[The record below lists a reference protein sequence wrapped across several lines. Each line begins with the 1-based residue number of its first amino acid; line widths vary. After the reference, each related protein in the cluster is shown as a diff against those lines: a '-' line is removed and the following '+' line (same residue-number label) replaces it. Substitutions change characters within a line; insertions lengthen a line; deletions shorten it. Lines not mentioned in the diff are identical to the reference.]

1 MNIIAHKS
9 KDGREQSLQEHSQNV
24 SRMAVSFAAPFGG
37 EKLAERIGLSH
48 DAGKNT
54 MGFQQYIR
62 NPGKYAKSPHAV
74 IGATLNGIAGDFPSA
89 VIVEGHHSGLH
100 NMCDTRS
107 NLNTALA
114 ERGQD
119 VVKAQEYF
127 STDAISQTAVFP
139 EFARK
144 NRVLGQFSFIK
155 MEFSCLTDADYQDT
169 ERFMHG
175 YSPRS
180 YDYDSFSDIYDMFRK
195 HIQPWI
201 DKDNKMVKENDQ
213 PLTKDEEINHMRTQM
228 MLQCLDAGSNSR
240 KGDIRTLS
248 IPTGGSK
255 TLSSFAYA
263 IAAAK
268 KDTSIKRIIVVIP
281 FNTITTQ
288 TASVLRG
295 IVGEKNI
302 LENHSGFDFEDSK
315 QGKLLQYASEN
326 WDIPIVVTTNVQF
339 FESFFSNKPAKSRK
353 LHNIVDSVKVS
364 TIDYYGAMKNAVLG
378 LREYLGESP
387 ALCAI
392 YKFYETWDNTKA
404 EENPYIVASNVANG
418 GQCMFFYNGKPIF
431 EDDVFKKN
439 YEKLTT
445 AYGEMPIPQKDK
457 NGKFVLP
464 SKPTY
469 IRSMISGEVGLK
481 ATLFNNVSV
490 NGVNAY
496 LLSNNKKNTNYFGRE
511 KGNAIP
517 ISQKDGHKI
526 CEAAKDLLTRRKNF
540 FIPASKSCNL
550 KRSMVVWCDDVSKE
564 EESAIIDLCF
574 DTVSNSLSISDESG
588 SEMTERMLHIAQ
600 IRKGRMI
607 PLSEKEKNVKV
618 NVWTVGTRG
627 KGSIVSDFTQI
638 TLGELCEHFQRHYD
652 NMEIVR
658 SPKCKENDGTVRDFA
673 RPTTVYR
680 SLFAKDEKGKVKVD
694 NPVLWKQISRSVF
707 MGEKYPVRVLDM
719 VLCRADRE
727 SKKTLDDVVCCI
739 SATMAGIIK
748 AYLINNAGK
757 EDLTVSLNENNTTP
771 AYLTG
776 RIFAHMESAQRAI
789 DPSNQTTF
797 VKRYF
802 ARVMENPAETM
813 PQMHLS
819 FNLLRAKANNDDK
832 KSAIF
837 AAKEKV
843 ISELIDMLDDN
854 YPNKLSPEQQGYFV
868 VGYYQQRRE
877 NIRCAAALAA
887 KNVKNND

>member
-54 MGFQQYIR
+54 IGFQQYIR
-62 NPGKYAKSPHAV
+62 NPGKCAKSPHAV

-107 NLNTALA
+107 NLNAALA

-201 DKDNKMVKENDQ
+201 DTPYQKFTV
-213 PLTKDEEINHMRTQM
+213 PVRRTRTSGAYPY
-228 MLQCLDAGSNSR
+228 LFCDAAHYMFGTPKR
-240 KGDIRTLS
+240 DGKG
-248 IPTGGSK
+248 
-255 TLSSFAYA
+255 
-263 IAAAK
+263 
-268 KDTSIKRIIVVIP
+268 
-281 FNTITTQ
+281 
-288 TASVLRG
+288 
-295 IVGEKNI
+295 
-302 LENHSGFDFEDSK
+302 
-315 QGKLLQYASEN
+315 
-326 WDIPIVVTTNVQF
+326 
-339 FESFFSNKPAKSRK
+339 
-353 LHNIVDSVKVS
+353 KVS

-526 CEAAKDLLTRRKNF
+526 CEAAKDLLTRRKSF
-540 FIPASKSCNL
+540 IIPASKGCSL
-550 KRSMVVWCDDVSKE
+550 TRSMVVWCDDVPKE

-574 DTVSNSLSISDESG
+574 DSVSNSLSIPNESG

-727 SKKTLDDVVCCI
+727 SKKTLDDGVCCI

-837 AAKEKV
+837 TAKEKV

>member
-1 MNIIAHKS
+1 M
-9 KDGREQSLQEHSQNV
+9 KDLLNV
-24 SRMAVSFAAPFGG
+24 LYDHYNAQLPLGTVMPYGWTIGEVNYAAEVNDEG
-37 EKLAERIGLSH
+37 ELTGI
-48 DAGKNT
+48 
-54 MGFQQYIR
+54 
-62 NPGKYAKSPHAV
+62 YAL
-74 IGATLNGIAGDFPSA
+74 GATSDTDE
-89 VIVEGHHSGLH
+89 VE
-100 NMCDTRS
+100 D
-107 NLNTALA
+107 
-114 ERGQD
+114 
-119 VVKAQEYF
+119 KAK
-127 STDAISQTAVFP
+127 AKA
-139 EFARK
+139 
-144 NRVLGQFSFIK
+144 
-155 MEFSCLTDADYQDT
+155 
-169 ERFMHG
+169 
-175 YSPRS
+175 
-180 YDYDSFSDIYDMFRK
+180 
-195 HIQPWI
+195 
-201 DKDNKMVKENDQ
+201 
-213 PLTKDEEINHMRTQM
+213 
-228 MLQCLDAGSNSR
+228 
-240 KGDIRTLS
+240 KG
-248 IPTGGSK
+248 
-255 TLSSFAYA
+255 
-263 IAAAK
+263 
-268 KDTSIKRIIVVIP
+268 KDTPYQKFTVPVRRTRTSGAYPYLFCDAAHYMFGTPKR
-281 FNTITTQ
+281 
-288 TASVLRG
+288 
-295 IVGEKNI
+295 
-302 LENHSGFDFEDSK
+302 D
-315 QGKLLQYASEN
+315 GKG
-326 WDIPIVVTTNVQF
+326 
-339 FESFFSNKPAKSRK
+339 
-353 LHNIVDSVKVS
+353 KVS

-550 KRSMVVWCDDVSKE
+550 KRSMVVWCDDVPKE

-727 SKKTLDDVVCCI
+727 SKKTLDDGVCCI

-757 EDLTVSLNENNTTP
+757 T
-771 AYLTG
+771 
-776 RIFAHMESAQRAI
+776 
-789 DPSNQTTF
+789 
-797 VKRYF
+797 
-802 ARVMENPAETM
+802 
-813 PQMHLS
+813 
-819 FNLLRAKANNDDK
+819 
-832 KSAIF
+832 
-837 AAKEKV
+837 
-843 ISELIDMLDDN
+843 N
-854 YPNKLSPEQQGYFV
+854 Y
-868 VGYYQQRRE
+868 
-877 NIRCAAALAA
+877 
-887 KNVKNND
+887 

>member
-1 MNIIAHKS
+1 
-9 KDGREQSLQEHSQNV
+9 
-24 SRMAVSFAAPFGG
+24 
-37 EKLAERIGLSH
+37 
-48 DAGKNT
+48 
-54 MGFQQYIR
+54 
-62 NPGKYAKSPHAV
+62 
-74 IGATLNGIAGDFPSA
+74 
-89 VIVEGHHSGLH
+89 
-100 NMCDTRS
+100 
-107 NLNTALA
+107 
-114 ERGQD
+114 
-119 VVKAQEYF
+119 
-127 STDAISQTAVFP
+127 
-139 EFARK
+139 
-144 NRVLGQFSFIK
+144 
-155 MEFSCLTDADYQDT
+155 
-169 ERFMHG
+169 
-175 YSPRS
+175 
-180 YDYDSFSDIYDMFRK
+180 
-195 HIQPWI
+195 
-201 DKDNKMVKENDQ
+201 
-213 PLTKDEEINHMRTQM
+213 
-228 MLQCLDAGSNSR
+228 
-240 KGDIRTLS
+240 
-248 IPTGGSK
+248 
-255 TLSSFAYA
+255 
-263 IAAAK
+263 
-268 KDTSIKRIIVVIP
+268 
-281 FNTITTQ
+281 
-288 TASVLRG
+288 
-295 IVGEKNI
+295 
-302 LENHSGFDFEDSK
+302 
-315 QGKLLQYASEN
+315 
-326 WDIPIVVTTNVQF
+326 
-339 FESFFSNKPAKSRK
+339 
-353 LHNIVDSVKVS
+353 
-364 TIDYYGAMKNAVLG
+364 
-378 LREYLGESP
+378 
-387 ALCAI
+387 
-392 YKFYETWDNTKA
+392 
-404 EENPYIVASNVANG
+404 
-418 GQCMFFYNGKPIF
+418 
-431 EDDVFKKN
+431 
-439 YEKLTT
+439 
-445 AYGEMPIPQKDK
+445 
-457 NGKFVLP
+457 
-464 SKPTY
+464 
-469 IRSMISGEVGLK
+469 MISGEVGLK

-496 LLSNNKKNTNYFGRE
+496 LLSNNKKNTNYFGRK
-511 KGNAIP
+511 KGDAIP

-540 FIPASKSCNL
+540 IIPASKSCSL
-550 KRSMVVWCDDVSKE
+550 TRSMVVWCDDVPKE

-574 DTVSNSLSISDESG
+574 DTVSNSLSIPNESG

-727 SKKTLDDVVCCI
+727 SKKTLDDGVCCI

-837 AAKEKV
+837 TAKEKV

>member
-1 MNIIAHKS
+1 M
-9 KDGREQSLQEHSQNV
+9 KDLLNV
-24 SRMAVSFAAPFGG
+24 LYDHYNAQLPLGTVMPYGWTIVEVNYAVEVNDDG
-37 EKLAERIGLSH
+37 ELTGI
-48 DAGKNT
+48 
-54 MGFQQYIR
+54 
-62 NPGKYAKSPHAV
+62 YAL
-74 IGATLNGIAGDFPSA
+74 GATS
-89 VIVEGHHSGLH
+89 
-100 NMCDTRS
+100 
-107 NLNTALA
+107 
-114 ERGQD
+114 
-119 VVKAQEYF
+119 
-127 STDAISQTAVFP
+127 
-139 EFARK
+139 
-144 NRVLGQFSFIK
+144 
-155 MEFSCLTDADYQDT
+155 DAD
-169 ERFMHG
+169 EVE
-175 YSPRS
+175 
-180 YDYDSFSDIYDMFRK
+180 
-195 HIQPWI
+195 
-201 DKDNKMVKENDQ
+201 DKAK
-213 PLTKDEEINHMRTQM
+213 TK
-228 MLQCLDAGSNSR
+228 A
-240 KGDIRTLS
+240 KG
-248 IPTGGSK
+248 
-255 TLSSFAYA
+255 
-263 IAAAK
+263 
-268 KDTSIKRIIVVIP
+268 KDTPYQKFTVPVRRTRTSGAYPYLFCDAAHYMFGTPKR
-281 FNTITTQ
+281 
-288 TASVLRG
+288 
-295 IVGEKNI
+295 
-302 LENHSGFDFEDSK
+302 D
-315 QGKLLQYASEN
+315 GKG
-326 WDIPIVVTTNVQF
+326 
-339 FESFFSNKPAKSRK
+339 
-353 LHNIVDSVKVS
+353 KVS

-404 EENPYIVASNVANG
+404 EENHYIVASNVANG

-464 SKPTY
+464 AKPAY

-550 KRSMVVWCDDVSKE
+550 KRSMVVWCDDVPKE
-564 EESAIIDLCF
+564 KESAIIDLCF

-727 SKKTLDDVVCCI
+727 SKKTLDDGVCCI

-757 EDLTVSLNENNTTP
+757 EDLTVSLNENNTNP

-802 ARVMENPAETM
+802 ARVMGNPAEAM

-819 FNLLRAKANNDDK
+819 FNLLRAKANSDDK

-837 AAKEKV
+837 TAKEKV
-843 ISELIDMLDDN
+843 ISELIDMLDGN
-854 YPNKLSPEQQGYFV
+854 YPSKLSPEQQGYFV